1 MPRHRHS
8 EPATRPHPATPPRR
22 LSPRRLHPPWHA
34 SAPGNR
40 HARGRSPPRP
50 RRHRPCRVS
59 RRCCRRTARRPTSP
73 PAASV
78 SPFMRWTAS
87 ARPGTIAAT
96 PRPSAQSA
104 RHKAPGRCCCACRPS
119 AASARPTQRHCRQDR
134 LARALRHRLDGRRA
148 GARLARAHAETAAAA
163 PPPPEEPVPDPV
175 AEAEQYAVIYPQRAA
190 RLPQPCD
197 FGPPRPSWST
207 PSSPAPA
214 QPSEPCLSHPQGHE
228 TSMRFRPP
236 THVRAQNNVLACRD
250 VLPNPARRGA
260 LKPHA

>member
-22 LSPRRLHPPWHA
+22 LSPRCLHPPWHA

-148 GARLARAHAETAAAA
+148 GARLARAHAETAAARGTRARPGRRSGSVCGHLPAACRA
-163 PPPPEEPVPDPV
+163 P
-175 AEAEQYAVIYPQRAA
+175 AAAVRF
-190 RLPQPCD
+190 RS
-197 FGPPRPSWST
+197 RPSWST

-228 TSMRFRPP
+228 TSMRFQPP
-236 THVRAQNNVLACRD
+236 SHVRAQNNVLACRD